1 MSPIALEAAKLSAAF
16 RPPGTKMRSNS
27 SFSEIS
33 DSKHSGD
40 IFIVVRPSTGLM
52 SSECKKVEARSM
64 MLYP

>member
-16 RPPGTKMRSNS
+16 RPPGTKTRSNT

-40 IFIVVRPSTGLM
+40 IFIAVRPSTGLM
-52 SSECKKVEARSM
+52 SSECEKVIAQIVT
-64 MLYP
+64 LYV